1 MANPGPASMQSAHPQ
16 NVLGNQANRLLARV
30 RGVSLGASGDTAVNI
45 INSQSWVPTTVV
57 ISNANNAGA
66 NVDVSLVQVGVYPA
80 AAKAGTAV
88 LTAAALTGQT
98 TAAYATVSTSSNP
111 NTAQTGQTLYVNVGG
126 TPVAGAVADVS
137 IYGYDLS
144 GPTV

>member
-1 MANPGPASMQSAHPQ
+1 MANPGPASVQTAHPQ
-16 NVLGNQANRLLARV
+16 EVLGNQVNRLLARV
-30 RGVSLGASGDTAVNI
+30 RSVNLGASGDTAVPI

-57 ISNANNAGA
+57 ISNANSSGA

-88 LTAAALTGQT
+88 LTAAALTGQNT
-98 TAAYATVSTSSNP
+98 VAYATVSTSSNP
-111 NTAQTGQTLYVNVGG
+111 NTTQSGQTLYVNVGG
-126 TPVAGAVADVS
+126 TPVVGAVADVS

>member
-1 MANPGPASMQSAHPQ
+1 MANPGPASVQTAHPQ

-30 RGVSLGASGDTAVNI
+30 RGVNLGASGDTAVPI

-57 ISNANNAGA
+57 ISNANSSGA

-80 AAKAGTAV
+80 PSKAGTSV

-111 NTAQTGQTLYVNVGG
+111 NTAQAGQTLYVNVGG

-144 GPTV
+144 GPTI

>member
-1 MANPGPASMQSAHPQ
+1 MANPGPASVQTAHPQ

-30 RGVSLGASGDTAVNI
+30 RGVSLGASGDTAVPI

-57 ISNANNAGA
+57 ISNANNNGA

-144 GPTV
+144 GPTI